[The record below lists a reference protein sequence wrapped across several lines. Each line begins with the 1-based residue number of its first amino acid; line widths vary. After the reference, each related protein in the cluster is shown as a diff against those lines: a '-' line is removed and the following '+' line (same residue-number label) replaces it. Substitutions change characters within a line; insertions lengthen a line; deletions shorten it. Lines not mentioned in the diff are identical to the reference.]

1 LTHTPF
7 LSNPSVVNKS
17 FLLAL
22 ILCLGG
28 LTASALTLS
37 TSSAQSATGEDP
49 LFARMEGRWNGQGT
63 RTYPISGRTTQLVA
77 EVNSSLSEVNGQERL
92 VSQNQVTETAAAGT
106 PQSYSSVYWIEVKPG
121 QPGQYI
127 LGADQGSTS
136 SGSLSK
142 DGDLTVFVSD
152 QALGNDYNIH
162 SETQFN
168 DLGPL
173 FTETTTNGSQ
183 VILKSV
189 IQYTRQ

>member
-1 LTHTPF
+1 
-7 LSNPSVVNKS
+7 VNKS

-49 LFARMEGRWNGQGT
+49 LFARMEGRWNGQ
-63 RTYPISGRTTQLVA
+63 GRTTQLVA